1 MKKILLTAF
10 LALGV
15 FTSNAQSDFYPALAN
30 NNATSTGGRAPQ
42 AAAKGNRA
50 VYLITA
56 TELADAGYNNGNVLN
71 AIGFNYAV
79 ASEIAVSSTTFNM
92 YIENTAETTNS
103 KSTNWDTAIAG
114 MTNVR
119 NDNITIPAAT
129 GLFFINVDAFTY
141 TGGGLYIAFDY
152 QNTGTLATTANRAW
166 CNSSLAASLKGA
178 ASTSAVPTTIAASA
192 FRPQTNFGFKVDCPR
207 PEYQSFAGA
216 TSTAVELKWGGT
228 GSRFDLEYGVDGFTQ
243 GAGTTI
249 SGITPAISGNTSLTQ
264 VIQGLTPSTVYQ
276 FYVRTDCGSGKTSV
290 WKGPYPFYTAF
301 DAADPSYTTGFETY
315 DFPFL
320 GWKADAAA
328 NNTYWFLAAPGAGNA
343 LVKDG
348 NSTILS
354 YNSTVAASTA
364 RVYSRGVNLKA
375 GTVTVKYSVS
385 NDISATST
393 GSADYELSVGNDQ
406 TVAAQ
411 TTTLKSETGLTNK
424 AMEDKTVTYTV
435 SQDGVYYFSFLNKSA
450 IEPTASQYHG
460 IAIDAFS
467 VEQTTLSNNEFLS
480 SQFSVSPN
488 PAKNVVNIANGDNMF
503 VNNVTVTDL
512 NGRTVKNV
520 SFDNVANVQVNVSDL
535 ASGLYLMNITSDKGT
550 ATKKFVKN

>member
-30 NNATSTGGRAPQ
+30 NNATSTSGRAPQ

-56 TELADAGYNNGNVLN
+56 TELADAGYTNGDVIN

-92 YIENTAETTNS
+92 YMENTAETTNS
-103 KSTNWDTAIAG
+103 KSTTWDTAIAG
-114 MTNVR
+114 MTTVR
-119 NDNITIPAAT
+119 NNNITIPAAT

-178 ASTSAVPTTIAASA
+178 ASPSSVPTTIAASA
-192 FRPQTNFGFKVDCPR
+192 FRPQTNFGLKVDCAR
-207 PEYQSFAGA
+207 PETQSFANSTT
-216 TSTAVELKWGGT
+216 TSVDLNWTGT
-228 GSRFDLEYGVDGFTQ
+228 GTKYDIEYGVDGFTQ

-249 SGITPAISGNTSLTQ
+249 SGITATTKALT
-264 VIQGLTPSTVYQ
+264 GLTPSTVYQ

-301 DAADPSYTTGFETY
+301 DAADPTYTTSFETY
-315 DFPFL
+315 DFPFV

-348 NSTILS
+348 DAAILS

-393 GSADYELSVGNDQ
+393 GSADYELSVGNAQ

-520 SFDNVANVQVNVSDL
+520 TFDNVANVQVNVSDL
-535 ASGLYLMNITSDKGT
+535 ASGLYIMNITSNKGT

>member
-15 FTSNAQSDFYPALAN
+15 FTSNAQSDYYPGLPN
-30 NNATSTGGRAPQ
+30 NNGTSTSGRAPQ

-56 TELADAGYNNGNVLN
+56 TELADAGYTNGDVIN

-79 ASEIAVSSTTFNM
+79 ASEIAVTSTTFAM
-92 YIENTAETTNS
+92 YMENTTETTNS
-103 KSTNWDTAIAG
+103 KSTTWDTAVAG
-114 MTNVR
+114 MTTVSTA
-119 NDNITIPAAT
+119 NITIPAAT
-129 GLFFINVDAFTY
+129 GLFYIAVDAFTY

-152 QNTGTLATTANRAW
+152 QNAGTLATTANRAW

-192 FRPQTNFGFKVDCPR
+192 FRPQTNFGLKVDCAR
-207 PEYQSFAGA
+207 PETQSFANSTT
-216 TSTAVELKWGGT
+216 TSVDLKWTGT
-228 GSRFDLEYGVDGFTQ
+228 GSKFDLEYGVDGFTQ

-249 SGITPAISGNTSLTQ
+249 SGITATTKALT
-264 VIQGLTPSTVYQ
+264 GLTPSTVYQ
-276 FYVRTDCGSGKTSV
+276 FYVRTDCGSGSTSV

-301 DAADPSYTTGFETY
+301 DAADPTYTTSFETY
-315 DFPFL
+315 DFPFV

-328 NNTYWFLAAPGAGNA
+328 NSTYWFLAAPGAGNA

-348 NSTILS
+348 DAAILS

-393 GSADYELSVGNDQ
+393 GSADYELSVGNAQ

-424 AMEDKTVTYTV
+424 AMEDKTATYTV
-435 SQDGVYYFSFLNKSA
+435 SQDGVYYFSFLNKSPM
-450 IEPTASQYHG
+450 EPTASQYHG

-520 SFDNVANVQVNVSDL
+520 TFDNVANVQVNVSDL
-535 ASGLYLMNITSDKGT
+535 ASGLYIMNITSNKGT